1 MTTLPPRD
9 SPTRERKSLNG
20 LWRFAVDS
28 SGDGRTAGWWR
39 QRLPGSREVPVP
51 ASYNDIFA
59 NAEVRDHV
67 GDVWYQTS
75 ARIPERWR
83 GERIVLRFDSA
94 THRAIVWVEE
104 MQVAEH
110 EGGYTPFEA
119 DLTDVVEPGAEIR
132 ITVAVDNRLSWQTI
146 PPGRVEETPEG
157 PRHSLF
163 FDFFNYAG
171 LHRSVWLY
179 TTPGS
184 HIDDVTVVTGLEG
197 TTGTLTY
204 QVETAGGE
212 PAEIRVALSD
222 AEGAEVAR
230 ASGNSGE
237 LTVEDVYPWRPGEG
251 YLYELAVELWGDGDV
266 PIDAYELPVG
276 IRTVRVDGTR
286 FLINEEPFYFTGF
299 GKHEDSPV
307 RGKGHDNAFMV
318 HDFAL
323 MDWLGANSFRT
334 SHYPYAEEV
343 LEYADRRGIVVIDET
358 PAVGINSGLAGGVFG
373 AKPFTTFSPETIGPA
388 TQEAHR
394 QAIREL
400 VARDKNHPCVV
411 LWSITNEPES
421 VTPEARAYFEPLAAE
436 TRRLDPSR
444 PIGFANV
451 MGSTP
456 DVDVITDLFDVVM
469 LNRYYGWYAAAG
481 DLPAAERALDEEI
494 RAWSAAYRKPIIFT
508 EYGAD
513 TFPGLHSVTPTPWT
527 EEYQVEVLEMF
538 HRVFDRHEAVVGE
551 QIWNFADFATA
562 PGVLRADG
570 NKKGVFTR
578 DRRPKA
584 AAHMLRRRWRR
595 SS

>member
-1 MTTLPPRD
+1 MLAPRD
-9 SPTRERKSLNG
+9 TATRERKSLNG
-20 LWRFAVDS
+20 LWQFALDAA
-28 SGDGRTAGWWR
+28 GHGREEGWWKR
-39 QRLPGSREVPVP
+39 PLPGSHEVPVP

-59 NAEVRDHV
+59 DSAVRDHV
-67 GDVWYQTS
+67 GDAWYQTT

-94 THRAIVWVEE
+94 THRAVVWVDAT
-104 MQVAEH
+104 QVAAH

-119 DLTDVVEPGAEIR
+119 DITELVEPGAEIR
-132 ITVAVDNRLSWQTI
+132 ITAVVDNRLSWVTI
-146 PPGRVEETPEG
+146 PPGRVVETPHG

-179 TTPGS
+179 TTPS
-184 HIDDVTVVTGLEG
+184 THVNDITVVTDLDGSSG
-197 TTGTLTY
+197 TVRY
-204 QVETAGGE
+204 EIEAAGGGDVGVTL
-212 PAEIRVALSD
+212 RD
-222 AEGAEVAR
+222 AEGNEVAR
-230 ASGNSGE
+230 GTGSAGE
-237 LTVEDVYPWRPGEG
+237 LIVEDVQPWRPGEG
-251 YLYELAVELWGDGDV
+251 YLYELEVELRGGADAIDV
-266 PIDAYELPVG
+266 YALPVG
-276 IRTVRVDGTR
+276 IRTIRVDGTR

-299 GKHEDSPV
+299 GKHEDGPV

-323 MDWLGANSFRT
+323 LDWLGANSFRT
-334 SHYPYAEEV
+334 SHYPYAEEW
-343 LEYADRRGIVVIDET
+343 LEYADRHGIVVIDET

-373 AKPFTTFSPETIGPA
+373 AEPFTTFSPDTIGPA

-411 LWSITNEPES
+411 LWTIANEPES

-436 TRRLDPSR
+436 ARRLDPSR
-444 PIGFANV
+444 PIAFANV
-451 MGSTP
+451 MGATP
-456 DVDVITDLFDVVM
+456 DVDVITDLFDVVL
-469 LNRYYGWYAAAG
+469 LNRYFGWYADAG
-481 DLPAAERALDEEI
+481 DLAAAEAALDAEI
-494 RAWSAAYRKPIIFT
+494 RAWTEAHRKPIVFT

-513 TFPGLHSVTPTPWT
+513 TFAGLHSVTPTPWT

-562 PGVLRADG
+562 AGILRADG

-578 DRRPKA
+578 DRRPKV

-595 SS
+595 SP